1 MNRHAYTPDSAAVLK
16 ARVAAALQN
25 NPRIKPSELA
35 EITGLSLGAAIA
47 TLEGRK

>member
-1 MNRHAYTPDSAAVLK
+1 MNRHNFTPDSAAVIK
-16 ARVAAALQN
+16 ARAAAALAN
-25 NPRIKPSELA
+25 NPKIKPSELA

>member
-1 MNRHAYTPDSAAVLK
+1 MNRHAYTPDIAAVIK

-25 NPRIKPSELA
+25 NPRITPRQLA
-35 EITGLSLGAAIA
+35 DQTGLSLGAAIA